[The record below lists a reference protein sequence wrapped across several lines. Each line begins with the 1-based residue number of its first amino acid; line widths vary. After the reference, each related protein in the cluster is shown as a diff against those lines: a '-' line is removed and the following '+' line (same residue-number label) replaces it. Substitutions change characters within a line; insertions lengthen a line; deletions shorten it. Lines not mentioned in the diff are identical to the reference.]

1 MYKVGSQ
8 LCVCQCSKT
17 MAKYSTVALLY
28 LGLMVGS
35 CFGLMLHLFTGG
47 RWHSVRYL
55 GLVLS
60 LHSLHWWWVAQCQL
74 FWTGPLSLVLV
85 VPQHVHW
92 WWMAQCQPQGLRV
105 SGWSKA
111 PAPCRC
117 PSDRELEQYEMLSV
131 RPVIDETRT
140 TIHIIHT
147 VQTCS

>member
-60 LHSLHWWWVAQCQL
+60 LQL
-74 FWTGPLSLVLV
+74 
-85 VPQHVHW
+85 
-92 WWMAQCQPQGLRV
+92 R
-105 SGWSKA
+105 
-111 PAPCRC
+111 
-117 PSDRELEQYEMLSV
+117 
-131 RPVIDETRT
+131 
-140 TIHIIHT
+140 
-147 VQTCS
+147 